1 MAYRSTIDLVSSNG
15 TTYASTDEFIAAHG
29 PCGTQNDAF
38 VTEATMTLLD
48 GGTGVRIVMT
58 YADED
63 TANAHLASSP
73 NDYDS
78 LENISN
84 TVVSNET
91 V

>member
-15 TTYASTDEFIAAHG
+15 TVYASTDEFVAAHG

-38 VTEATMTLLD
+38 VTEATMTLLED
-48 GGTGVRIVMT
+48 GSGVRVVMT
-58 YADED
+58 YADEE
-63 TANAHLASSP
+63 TANNHLASSP
-73 NDYDS
+73 NDYDA

-91 V
+91 I

>member
-1 MAYRSTIDLVSSNG
+1 MAYKSTIDLVSSNG
-15 TTYASTDEFIAAHG
+15 TTYESADEFVAAHG

-38 VTEATMTLLD
+38 VTEATMTLLED
-48 GGTGVRIVMT
+48 KTGVRIEMT
-58 YADED
+58 YADEE

-73 NDYDS
+73 NDYDA